1 MDLTKK
7 KKAFATASLLSNL
20 ALVEFGNPL
29 FVSLQL
35 LGFRSPYAHYDTCG
49 SLWLVAIIGFS
60 VRVSSPNQLN
70 EWCSLPI
77 SQLIFGSFK
86 GTSCTDFLSNDFR
99 GRSSPIC
106 VSLSFLTHIL
116 YHILHLCQVFY
127 FTFFILNWNSSCR
140 QMRRSGAVCAR
151 TS

>member
-1 MDLTKK
+1 MRARGIARSEKSATKRRLDCLPFILGSAKK
-7 KKAFATASLLSNL
+7 KEAFATASSLSNL

-60 VRVSSPNQLN
+60 VRIFSPNQLN

-86 GTSCTDFLSNDFR
+86 GTSCTDFLSNDF
-99 GRSSPIC
+99 GGEVHP
-106 VSLSFLTHIL
+106 L
-116 YHILHLCQVFY
+116 
-127 FTFFILNWNSSCR
+127 
-140 QMRRSGAVCAR
+140 A
-151 TS
+151 

>member
-1 MDLTKK
+1 MTVDSAKK
-7 KKAFATASLLSNL
+7 KEAFATTSLLSNL

-60 VRVSSPNQLN
+60 VRIFRPNQLN

-86 GTSCTDFLSNDFR
+86 GTSHTDFLSNDFR
-99 GRSSPIC
+99 GEK
-106 VSLSFLTHIL
+106 FTH
-116 YHILHLCQVFY
+116 
-127 FTFFILNWNSSCR
+127 
-140 QMRRSGAVCAR
+140 
-151 TS
+151 